1 MEHPGAR
8 RLTVDGNG
16 ICMMTS
22 RQARKVPDEVMSL
35 INQLGIASSRAQGL
49 SHVITTYSSFTN
61 SDSKMYILVSDD
73 GKKALGFVKVG
84 VRNLFLWDRRGVQHE
99 KKTLCL
105 LDFFTS
111 PNCQRQGYGKKMID
125 VMLADQKKEMKDI
138 PIDRPSRLCLSF
150 MNKHFGLKDYVNQSN
165 NFVVFDQF
173 WGAPLMAPAPTPA
186 PAPSFR
192 TASKLGT
199 YDMNKLTGRVQ
210 FQMDAPESQAQQVVI
225 KKDMLTNATK
235 PARPM
240 AGVLRA
246 ICNNPAKRTH
256 YNPITWS
263 IHPGVDQ

>member
-16 ICMMTS
+16 LCMMTS
-22 RQARKVPDEVMSL
+22 RQARKVHEDVMGL

-49 SHVITTYSSFTN
+49 GHVITTYSSFTN
-61 SDSKMYILVSDD
+61 SDSKIYILVSDD

-99 KKTLCL
+99 TKTLCL

-125 VMLADQKKEMKDI
+125 AMLADQKKEMKDI
-138 PIDRPSRLCLSF
+138 PIDRPSTLCLSF
-150 MNKHFGLKDYVNQSN
+150 MKKHFGLESYVHQSN

-173 WGAPLMAPAPTPA
+173 WRTP
-186 PAPSFR
+186 PPSGSTSR
-192 TASKLGT
+192 LRS
-199 YDMNKLTGRVQ
+199 YDMNKLTGRIR
-210 FQMDAPESQAQQVVI
+210 FQEPQPQEQVVV
-225 KKDMLTNATK
+225 KKETVVNPSKAVG
-235 PARPM
+235 RPM
-240 AGVLRA
+240 AGVLKA

-256 YNPITWS
+256 FNPITWS
-263 IHPGVDQ
+263 IHPGLDQ